1 MRGGEVVPVPVP
13 VPGVVPLWGG
23 MVDGG
28 VVLPS
33 GLVVVPGVMPGVA
46 GVVVSGSVV
55 PVVPE
60 VPLVAGG
67 VAGAVV
73 AGVAVVLVSLC
84 LLQAPS
90 SAQTMV
96 LPRTSL
102 LVVRSGAVMIVPLQ
116 WKIQWKTVV
125 ETHASPDWVSETWL
139 ASLARFR
146 AGGPAQVHWT
156 CTGGVL
162 AGAGRAPGLT

>member
-1 MRGGEVVPVPVP
+1 MVV
-13 VPGVVPLWGG
+13 
-23 MVDGG
+23 
-28 VVLPS
+28 PS

-46 GVVVSGSVV
+46 GVVVSGLVV
-55 PVVPE
+55 PVVPD

-90 SAQTMV
+90 SAQTMA

-102 LVVRSGAVMIVPLQ
+102 LVVRSGAVMIVPFQ
-116 WKIQWKTVV
+116 WNAVV
-125 ETHASPDWVSETWL
+125 EKHASPDSASGTRL
-139 ASLARFR
+139 ASFAKFR
-146 AGGPAQVHWT
+146 VDGRAQVH
-156 CTGGVL
+156 
-162 AGAGRAPGLT
+162 RSYK

>member
-1 MRGGEVVPVPVP
+1 M
-13 VPGVVPLWGG
+13 WGG
-23 MVDGG
+23 VVDGG
-28 VVLPS
+28 VVVPS

-46 GVVVSGSVV
+46 GVVVSGLVV
-55 PVVPE
+55 PVVPD

-67 VAGAVV
+67 VAGSVV

-90 SAQTMV
+90 SAQTMA

-102 LVVRSGAVMIVPLQ
+102 LVVRNGAVMIVPLQ

-146 AGGPAQVHWT
+146 AGGPAQVHRT
-156 CTGGVL
+156 CTAVVL
-162 AGAGRAPGLT
+162 AGAGRALSLT

>member
-1 MRGGEVVPVPVP
+1 ME
-13 VPGVVPLWGG
+13 
-23 MVDGG
+23 GG
-28 VVLPS
+28 VVVPS

-46 GVVVSGSVV
+46 GVVVSGLVV
-55 PVVPE
+55 PVVPD

-67 VAGAVV
+67 VVGAVV

-90 SAQTMV
+90 SAQTMA

-102 LVVRSGAVMIVPLQ
+102 LVVRSGAVMIVPF
-116 WKIQWKTVV
+116 QWKTVV
-125 ETHASPDWVSETWL
+125 ETHASPDGVSETWL

-146 AGGPAQVHWT
+146 AGGQAQVHRT
-156 CTGGVL
+156 CTGVVL
-162 AGAGRAPGLT
+162 TGAGRALGLT